1 MVVMIEQAIKTS
13 LERMSGMAVYPLL
26 LPDSEQSGITFQRI
40 SDPEIETG
48 MVRTGLIAGRF
59 QISMYKV
66 DDYTSLVQLD
76 KAIWS
81 LWKSIVHG
89 ELEGYPVLSSI
100 MGIGSSVLGGVSGGA
115 AASSGTAIS
124 DYGSNFQFN
133 AKGGVYSSSDL
144 SAYSGQVVDNPTF
157 FAFAKGAGVMG
168 EAGPEAIMPLTRAAD
183 GSLAVRAVSGAG
195 TGGDAAPR
203 VYITIDGNGNT
214 STQAPSGLEKF
225 GADVG
230 RFVDQRYK
238 QNVLRDIRP
247 GGDIWNA
254 MKGTR

>member
-1 MVVMIEQAIKTS
+1 MIEQAIKTS

-89 ELEGYPVLSSI
+89 ELEGYPVQYVQRGNILQDKTTLTSNQIQYRINRDFILYFYEDSS
-100 MGIGSSVLGGVSGGA
+100 
-115 AASSGTAIS
+115 
-124 DYGSNFQFN
+124 
-133 AKGGVYSSSDL
+133 
-144 SAYSGQVVDNPTF
+144 
-157 FAFAKGAGVMG
+157 
-168 EAGPEAIMPLTRAAD
+168 
-183 GSLAVRAVSGAG
+183 
-195 TGGDAAPR
+195 
-203 VYITIDGNGNT
+203 
-214 STQAPSGLEKF
+214 
-225 GADVG
+225 
-230 RFVDQRYK
+230 
-238 QNVLRDIRP
+238 
-247 GGDIWNA
+247 
-254 MKGTR
+254 

>member
-1 MVVMIEQAIKTS
+1 
-13 LERMSGMAVYPLL
+13 
-26 LPDSEQSGITFQRI
+26 
-40 SDPEIETG
+40 
-48 MVRTGLIAGRF
+48 
-59 QISMYKV
+59 MYKV

>member
-89 ELEGYPVLSSI
+89 ELEGYPVQYVQRGNILQDKTTLTSNQIQYRINRDFILYFYEDSS
-100 MGIGSSVLGGVSGGA
+100 
-115 AASSGTAIS
+115 
-124 DYGSNFQFN
+124 
-133 AKGGVYSSSDL
+133 
-144 SAYSGQVVDNPTF
+144 
-157 FAFAKGAGVMG
+157 
-168 EAGPEAIMPLTRAAD
+168 
-183 GSLAVRAVSGAG
+183 
-195 TGGDAAPR
+195 
-203 VYITIDGNGNT
+203 
-214 STQAPSGLEKF
+214 
-225 GADVG
+225 
-230 RFVDQRYK
+230 
-238 QNVLRDIRP
+238 
-247 GGDIWNA
+247 
-254 MKGTR
+254 